1 MPVEC
6 RLQFVLAGK
15 ISMGRILGYLLLL
28 AALGYGLWPFY
39 TVFRLDDAVR
49 NPDPKALAPYVSLAA
64 IQASYRQRLERVV
77 PAFEPRSGPDA
88 DQVVAWLKANL
99 TRLGD
104 AALEQG
110 ITLDWVRNALRES
123 AERTTD
129 NRPALFIDAIDF
141 AFFESWNRFVI
152 RIGPLGSET
161 HVVLGL
167 EGRDWRIVDLVR

>member
-1 MPVEC
+1 
-6 RLQFVLAGK
+6 
-15 ISMGRILGYLLLL
+15 MGRLLGYLLLL

-49 NPDPKALAPYVSLAA
+49 AAEPEALAPYVDLGA
-64 IQASYRQRLERVV
+64 IQASYGQRLRRAV
-77 PAFEPRSGPDA
+77 PTFEPVSGPGA
-88 DQVVAWLKANL
+88 DQIVIWLKTNL
-99 TRLGD
+99 PRLGE

-110 ITLDWVRNALRES
+110 INLEWVRNSLREA

-129 NRPALFIDAIDF
+129 SRPALFIDAIDF

-152 RIGPLGSET
+152 RVGPLDSNT

-167 EGRDWRIVDLVR
+167 VGKEWRIVDLVR